1 MPGFRTT
8 QVTKPHIIGNL
19 KNAVENDDIWIASK
33 VIIQEL
39 KDYVSTESGRTEA
52 AAGCNDDTVMA
63 TAIALETLRT
73 HYDKLTMDKVPWS
86 QKAGSLPVEDNTPWL

>member
-1 MPGFRTT
+1 
-8 QVTKPHIIGNL
+8 
-19 KNAVENDDIWIASK
+19 

-52 AAGCNDDTVMA
+52 APGCHDDTIMA

-73 HYDKLTMDKVPWS
+73 HYDKLTADKVPWS
-86 QKAGSLPVEDNTPWL
+86 QKASSMPQEDNTSWL